1 MWLSEQAVKAPRE
14 EKDGAVA
21 VVTLSGGAAV
31 QSGGEV
37 RGVSWAGPG
46 GVFWAPAADDLVV
59 TMVCQGG
66 ETVILGALPETR
78 QALAPGELCLK
89 SGGAEVFL
97 RRDGHIE
104 LRGNVNVEGAL
115 TVNGD
120 PVMVLA

>member
-1 MWLSEQAVKAPRE
+1 MAVR
-14 EKDGAVA
+14 
-21 VVTLSGGAAV
+21 T
-31 QSGGEV
+31 GGESAPGGKGRRGGRCDLV

-78 QALAPGELCLK
+78 PALAPGELCLK